1 MNDPGMP
8 LSFTIPLEIPSIEVM
23 FWMRQFTTD
32 TLNTRFRIN
41 YPFTVLYIQR
51 VVQYKDRQ
59 MMDKNGQSMLSFCI
73 TQNIL
78 DEVKDMFK
86 EVKSWFTEENKK
98 ILYGRNDEGVLMF
111 NSDYQKLNAICVNEF
126 GKVKTALKVVPTVVE
141 VGNQVM
147 EPGVILYINLA
158 ENGILLREYQIKR
171 LCQFI
176 LDFNFIPYTQ
186 FAMQCFQHSLVT
198 GSILSREQVQQRL
211 DAQRQYNTNFRF

>member
-8 LSFTIPLEIPSIEVM
+8 LSFTIPLEIPNIEVM

-32 TLNTRFRIN
+32 TLNTRYRIN
-41 YPFTVLYIQR
+41 YPFTSLYIQR
-51 VVQYKDRQ
+51 VVQYNDRQ
-59 MMDKNGQSMLSFCI
+59 MMDKNAQSMLSFCI

-78 DEVKDMFK
+78 DDVKSMFREVY
-86 EVKSWFTEENKK
+86 SWFTEENKK
-98 ILYGRNDEGVLMF
+98 ILYGRNDEGILMF

-158 ENGILLREYQIKR
+158 ENGIVLREYQIKR
-171 LCQFI
+171 LCRFI
-176 LDFNFIPYTQ
+176 DEFNFIPYTQ
-186 FAMQCFQHSLVT
+186 FAMQCFQHSLIT
-198 GSILSREQVQQRL
+198 GSILTREQVQQRL